1 MAQKRAASSLGII
14 VAIAAAGLSLSAYS
28 QTSALAASVPQKGTA
43 VTAHA
48 TGTFDV
54 KVTPVTSEDKQISRM
69 SIDKQIHGGLEATTK
84 GQMLAF
90 SPEVKG
96 SGSYVALEQITGTLN
111 GRKGS
116 FVLQHSGTMNRGA
129 LQLIITVVPDSGTG
143 ELAGLTGTFDIKFS
157 GDKHF
162 YDFTYTLPEEH

>member
-1 MAQKRAASSLGII
+1 M
-14 VAIAAAGLSLSAYS
+14 
-28 QTSALAASVPQKGTA
+28 
-43 VTAHA
+43 TAHA

-54 KVTPVTSEDKQISRM
+54 KVTPQPSEDKLIGRM

-84 GQMLAF
+84 GEMLAF

-96 SGSYVALEQITGTLN
+96 SGGYVALEQITGTLN

-143 ELAGLTGTFDIKFS
+143 ELAGLAGTFDIKFS
-157 GDKHF
+157 GDKHL
-162 YDFTYTLPEEH
+162 YDFAYTLPEAH